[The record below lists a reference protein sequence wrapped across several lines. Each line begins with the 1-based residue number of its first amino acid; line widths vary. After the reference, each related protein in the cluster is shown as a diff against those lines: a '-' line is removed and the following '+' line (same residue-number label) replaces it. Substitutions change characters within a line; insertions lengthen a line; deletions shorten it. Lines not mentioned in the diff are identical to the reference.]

1 MVNIIWNTITDTNNL
16 SYNVLARIW
25 NLVTDQ
31 WQNDTNTWE
40 A

>member
-1 MVNIIWNTITDTNNL
+1 MVNIISNTITDTNNL
-16 SYNVLARIW
+16 AYTVLARIW